1 MRTATRTLILTALIT
16 AAVLRGCGD
25 GGGALAPGGS
35 ATAASAPA
43 VVQLP
48 DLASD
53 PGAFEGQRVQ
63 ISGQYSSL
71 PVPSCGAALHLSPA
85 TWALTESGVLVP
97 AAGLEKVLQALAVE
111 GLTITVE
118 GRWQRWEGPVG
129 CGNAA
134 VASTTWHLQAERIV
148 SPNPLL
154 RATFTPLGATSPL
167 LAFPST
173 SATPAGAISLPVAS
187 PGAGTA
193 PATPSRTT
201 APQPTTTPA
210 ATRSAPGAT
219 PSPGTRVH
227 TPTPAGTDPF
237 SPLPSPTEPLS
248 PISTPTEESGSSAD
262 AGLASAGG
270 TSGLLLVLLNSAMG
284 AVAAG

>member
-1 MRTATRTLILTALIT
+1 VRTATRTLILTALIT
-16 AAVLRGCGD
+16 AAVLRGCGA
-25 GGGALAPGGS
+25 GGGALAPGAS
-35 ATAASAPA
+35 ATAAGAPPA
-43 VVQLP
+43 IQLP

-53 PGAFEGQRVQ
+53 PAAFEGQRLRM
-63 ISGQYSSL
+63 SGQYSSL

-111 GLTITVE
+111 GMTITVE
-118 GRWQRWEGPVG
+118 GRWQRWEGSVG
-129 CGNAA
+129 CGSAA

-154 RATFTPLGATSPL
+154 RATLTPLGATSPL

-173 SATPAGAISLPVAS
+173 SATPAGAIGLPVTS
-187 PGAGTA
+187 PGAGTP
-193 PATPSRTT
+193 PATPSGTT

-210 ATRSAPGAT
+210 ATPSAPAAT

-227 TPTPAGTDPF
+227 TPTPTATDAF
-237 SPLPSPTEPLS
+237 SPLPSPTEPPS

-262 AGLASAGG
+262 AGLPSAGG
-270 TSGLLLVLLNSAMG
+270 TAGLLLVLLNSATG
-284 AVAAG
+284 TAAAG